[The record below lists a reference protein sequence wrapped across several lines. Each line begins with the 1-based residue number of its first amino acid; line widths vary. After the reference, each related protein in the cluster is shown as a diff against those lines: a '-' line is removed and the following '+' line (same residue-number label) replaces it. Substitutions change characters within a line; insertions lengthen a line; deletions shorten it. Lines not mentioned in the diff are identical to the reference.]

1 VSAFLAIL
9 RRELLSFWVS
19 PLAWV
24 LLVVFLLLQGLSF
37 HLTVQHFAHFTTLA
51 VDYGPIQGYFGSPF
65 IPLSLLLLCPA
76 LPMRLFAEERRTG
89 TIDGLLSAP
98 ASATAIVLG
107 KYLATLVTYVALWL
121 PTLLYVV
128 ILRNV
133 SQIDWAVV
141 ASSYLGVVAVG
152 ASYLGLGTLASAMAN
167 SQLTALLLTLLV
179 VFGMFLFGVGERI
192 FDAGPLLEV
201 SQHVSVL
208 SQIEEL
214 SRGII
219 DLRRLFFDSSIVALS
234 LFVTV
239 RLVDAWRYE

>member
-1 VSAFLAIL
+1 MSAFLAIL
-9 RRELLSFWVS
+9 RRELLAFWVS

-51 VDYGPIQGYFGSPF
+51 VDYGPVQGYFASPF

-89 TIDGLLSAP
+89 TMDGLLSAP
-98 ASATAIVLG
+98 ASAIAIVLG
-107 KYLATLVTYVALWL
+107 KYLATLLTYVALWL

-133 SQIDWAVV
+133 SEIDWAVV
-141 ASSYLGVVAVG
+141 ASSYLAVLAVG
-152 ASYLGLGTLASAMAN
+152 ASYLGLGTLASAMAK

-179 VFGMFLFGVGERI
+179 VFGLFLFGVGERI
-192 FDAGPLLEV
+192 FDEGPLLEV

-219 DLRRLFFDSSIVALS
+219 DLRRLVFDASIVVLS